1 MPTSRRRVRKP
12 ARAPSALWRTQ
23 QALLDTWLE
32 GRETVRELLARGLL
46 AMQVIDLPG
55 DQTRIEIWPTALALA
70 GGADVPQASQAASAR
85 SISLTRPVPK
95 PPFEASERV

>member
-1 MPTSRRRVRKP
+1 
-12 ARAPSALWRTQ
+12 
-23 QALLDTWLE
+23 LLDTWLQDSPQGQQLLRERTLEE

-70 GGADVPQASQAASAR
+70 GGADVPQVSQVTSAR
-85 SISLTRPVPK
+85 
-95 PPFEASERV
+95 